1 MSANEIIQQA
11 ASSPRVAVA
20 VPTVTTAIGF
30 ADIQNWLTTTSMIL
44 GIIISIVLLGNHLI
58 KRRILIKQEKM
69 LDESDSSSKD
79 IDTDT

>member
-11 ASSPRVAVA
+11 ASSPKVAVA
-20 VPTVTTAIGF
+20 VPAVTAAIGF
-30 ADIQNWLTTTSMIL
+30 ADIQNWLTTASMIL
-44 GIIISIVLLGNHLI
+44 GIFISIVLLGNHLI

-79 IDTDT
+79 IDT